1 VALPLRVLAKIDHC
15 DTRLSYQCKRLQDC
29 DGPSVCLD
37 FLLIQPDLH
46 IGRSGHRLRLIAV
59 KNRARMRR
67 PFDGHQCVP
76 EFRGLEYPPLQK
88 KKNARLHKEA
98 ITWFRVLG
106 GQTVQSD
113 FTVFREHLAE
123 ACRDRKKT
131 PDPLCAAA
139 MHLHFAG
146 VRALDVYRLAK
157 IADELDVS
165 VDWLL
170 GRSDMM
176 ELPRHPR

>member
-1 VALPLRVLAKIDHC
+1 MH
-15 DTRLSYQCKRLQDC
+15 S
-29 DGPSVCLD
+29 
-37 FLLIQPDLH
+37 
-46 IGRSGHRLRLIAV
+46 
-59 KNRARMRR
+59 N
-67 PFDGHQCVP
+67 
-76 EFRGLEYPPLQK
+76 
-88 KKNARLHKEA
+88 
-98 ITWFRVLG
+98 
-106 GQTVQSD
+106 

-123 ACRDRKKT
+123 AYRDRKKD

-139 MHLHFAG
+139 VDLHFAG

-176 ELPRHPR
+176 ELPRHQR

>member
-1 VALPLRVLAKIDHC
+1 MSSKIPGLTLSAFAK
-15 DTRLSYQCKRLQDC
+15 
-29 DGPSVCLD
+29 
-37 FLLIQPDLH
+37 
-46 IGRSGHRLRLIAV
+46 
-59 KNRARMRR
+59 N
-67 PFDGHQCVP
+67 
-76 EFRGLEYPPLQK
+76 
-88 KKNARLHKEA
+88 KNARLLKEA
-98 ITWFRVLG
+98 TTWLWVLG
-106 GQTVQSD
+106 GQAMQSD

-139 MHLHFAG
+139 MDLHFAG

-157 IADELDVS
+157 IADELNVS